1 MPSRLRGARSR
12 HRAIE
17 RDHHG
22 MTALRKDSTG
32 GFLVALCIALLLW
45 GLVFGFSSA
54 IGILVVLLVLS
65 ATGFFLNR

>member
-1 MPSRLRGARSR
+1 
-12 HRAIE
+12 
-17 RDHHG
+17 